1 MNDVFMR
8 PPTKMT
14 TMTQYKQLSAKTK
27 YNNDSN
33 LSSRIDTKQNRIQ
46 IQMTV
51 TICDTF
57 YGNLIRFVD
66 YIRTI

>member
-14 TMTQYKQLSAKTK
+14 TMTKYKQLSAKTK

-51 TICDTF
+51 TIYDR
-57 YGNLIRFVD
+57 YALVL
-66 YIRTI
+66 YILW